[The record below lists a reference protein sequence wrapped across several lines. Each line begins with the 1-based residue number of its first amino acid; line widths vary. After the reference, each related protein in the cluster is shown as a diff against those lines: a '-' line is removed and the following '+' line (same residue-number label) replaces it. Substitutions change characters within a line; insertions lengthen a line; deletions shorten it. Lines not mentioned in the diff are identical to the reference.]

1 MEISDI
7 CIILYRIAVLCGCLR
22 DLLSLLQLTP
32 GLYEFR
38 VIVDGH
44 NSHGE
49 GYVNVTV
56 KPGMCFRALAESPL
70 LPLQDPQRWE
80 DLT

>member
-1 MEISDI
+1 MASSDI
-7 CIILYRIAVLCGCLR
+7 CVILHRIAVLCGCL
-22 DLLSLLQLTP
+22 LSLPQLTP

-38 VIVDGH
+38 VIVDGQ
-44 NSHGE
+44 NTHGE

-56 KPGMCFRALAESPL
+56 KPGMCFRAVAESPL
-70 LPLQDPQRWE
+70 LPLQDSQRGG

>member
-1 MEISDI
+1 MESSDI
-7 CIILYRIAVLCGCLR
+7 CVILHRIAALCGCLK

-32 GLYEFR
+32 GLYEFK
-38 VIVDGH
+38 VIVDGQ
-44 NSHGE
+44 NAHGE

-56 KPGMCFRALAESPL
+56 KPGMSFPALAESPL
-70 LPLQDPQRWE
+70 LPLQDSQRGG